1 MHVRFL
7 LAFVVLS
14 GCASSGAPSTTA
26 AKPATQTI
34 SSPGMGSMTLATAN
48 AADVVTVPY
57 APDAVWRIMPS
68 VFDSLAIPV
77 TVMNQASKQ
86 IGNNAFKTRQKL
98 GKVSLSRYLD
108 CGTTQIGPNA
118 DSYDVVLGVTTTI
131 TAGTAPN
138 TSVLTTMVEAQSKPV
153 MFNQAYSRCSSK
165 GGIESRLTDL
175 VKTRLSK

>member
-1 MHVRFL
+1 MRVQLL
-7 LAFVVLS
+7 LALAVLS
-14 GCASSGAPSTTA
+14 GCASSGASSTTPA
-26 AKPATQTI
+26 RPATQTI
-34 SSPGMGSMTLATAN
+34 GSAGMGSLTVATAN
-48 AADVVTVPY
+48 AADVVTLPY
-57 APDAVWRIMPS
+57 SPEAVWRIMPS

-138 TSVLTTMVEAQSKPV
+138 TSVLTTVVEAQSKPV
-153 MFNQAYSRCSSK
+153 MFNQAYSRCASK
-165 GGIESRLTDL
+165 GGIETRLTDI
-175 VKTRLSK
+175 VKARLTK